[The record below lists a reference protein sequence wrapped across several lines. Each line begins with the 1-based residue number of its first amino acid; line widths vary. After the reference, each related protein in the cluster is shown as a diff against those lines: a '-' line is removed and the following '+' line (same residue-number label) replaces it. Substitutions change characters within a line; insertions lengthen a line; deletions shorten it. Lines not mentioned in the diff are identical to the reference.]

1 MCDSGLEKLK
11 EHSNSYMHPN
21 LYCAIKCEENFIFY
35 NNIVICH
42 SRGLLIP
49 VDNVSMELI
58 YVGWD
63 FGDHHCDNFRAILAY
78 NSNIDEILFE
88 IVSCYL
94 CCIFSMFLFVC
105 ILLFFLHPFNVCVFF
120 LGSICML

>member
-11 EHSNSYMHPN
+11 EEHSNSYMHPN

-78 NSNIDEILFE
+78 NLNIDEILFE
-88 IVSCYL
+88 IVFL
-94 CCIFSMFLFVC
+94 LFV
-105 ILLFFLHPFNVCVFF
+105 LHLFNVFVCLYFVIF
-120 LGSICML
+120 LTPF